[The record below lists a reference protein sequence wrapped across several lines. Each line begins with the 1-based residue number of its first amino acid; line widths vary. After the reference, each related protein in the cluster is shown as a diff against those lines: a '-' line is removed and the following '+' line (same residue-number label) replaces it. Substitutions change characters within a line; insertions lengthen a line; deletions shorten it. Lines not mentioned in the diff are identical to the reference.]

1 MIHVGRLNQLEV
13 QQIAPAGAFLGDGRD
28 RVFLLGSEIPEGTR
42 RGDILEVFVYTDTD
56 DVPVATMRRP
66 KAMVGQFAFLEVV
79 DTSPHGAFVDWGL
92 EKDLF
97 VPHKAQHRPLQIGDR
112 AVFFV
117 DLHERTNRVI
127 GATKLGRYFDYEHEH
142 FKPNHQVRVMV
153 YGKNPSGLHL
163 VVDGQYRGMAYHNEV
178 HEELAVG
185 EVRTGWVKEVREDG
199 LLDISLQRLGH
210 GATIDARD
218 VILQALREDG
228 GFLPLHDKAD
238 PAAIRQ
244 RLSMSKGVFKKAI
257 GGLYRDGK
265 IRLEP
270 GGIRLSE
277 RGR

>member
-1 MIHVGRLNQLEV
+1 MCALQAASREAYSPSGTFCFTPSCQWSPRSAQ
-13 QQIAPAGAFLGDGRD
+13 PGASSSTAHER
-28 RVFLLGSEIPEGTR
+28 T
-42 RGDILEVFVYTDTD
+42 
-56 DVPVATMRRP
+56 
-66 KAMVGQFAFLEVV
+66 
-79 DTSPHGAFVDWGL
+79 
-92 EKDLF
+92 
-97 VPHKAQHRPLQIGDR
+97 GDR

-127 GATKLGRYFDYEHEH
+127 GSTKLGRYFDYEHEH
-142 FKPNHQVRVMV
+142 FKPNHRVRVMV

-185 EVRTGWVKEVREDG
+185 EVRTAWVKEVREDG

-210 GATIDARD
+210 GATLDARD
-218 VILQALREDG
+218 VILQALEEDG

-238 PAAIRQ
+238 PAAIRK